1 MKITWKILAIKATEG
16 LITQAKYQAVATE
29 KDLEVATEGFWHFKS
44 PKLTVPFDQVTE
56 EMMVEWINAE
66 SEQAVEKRLKEQL
79 KSLATQQTTPLPW
92 MRQVFK
98 PEI

>member
-1 MKITWKILAIKATEG
+1 LKITWKILAIKATDG
-16 LITQAKYQAVATE
+16 LITEAKYEAVATE
-29 KDLEVATEGFWHFKS
+29 KDMEVATEGYWHFKS
-44 PKLTVPFDQVTE
+44 PKLAVPFDQVTE

-79 KSLATQQTTPLPW
+79 KSLALQQTTPLPW
-92 MRQVFK
+92 MPQVFK